1 MDSLSLDNAG
11 GGSRGVDCMLADR
24 VSECVRAWC
33 GRGRRKQSRTVVP
46 GTFNCCC
53 CQVDLL

>member
-24 VSECVRAWC
+24 VSECVRA
-33 GRGRRKQSRTVVP
+33 
-46 GTFNCCC
+46 
-53 CQVDLL
+53 